1 MESLLDTI
9 AGLPVHPLVVHVA
22 VVLLPLA
29 AVGLIACVLRTA
41 WRERFGGLTV
51 LVLLG
56 GAGATLVA
64 KESGE
69 QLARRVGLPQEH
81 AEWGERLAVA
91 AAVLA
96 VLAVLWWFFTR
107 GGSTSGIGR
116 ILGWISA
123 LAALAVI
130 AVAFAAGHSGATAV
144 WAGRISGAASSA
156 SPSASPSTS
165 TSSSPGA
172 TGYTAAQV
180 AEHASS
186 SSCWASVDGSVYD
199 LTQWISQH
207 PGGSE
212 RILALCGKDGTA
224 AFNGQHAGNSEP
236 KDALARFRLGGL
248 TN

>member
-1 MESLLDTI
+1 M
-9 AGLPVHPLVVHVA
+9 
-22 VVLLPLA
+22 
-29 AVGLIACVLRTA
+29 LRPA
-41 WRERFGGLTV
+41 WRERFGGLIV
-51 LVLLG
+51 LGLIG

-107 GGSTSGIGR
+107 DTSKSGIGR
-116 ILGWISA
+116 IVGWLSA
-123 LAALAVI
+123 VAAVATI
-130 AVAFAAGHSGATAV
+130 AVAVAAGHSGATAV
-144 WAGRISGAASSA
+144 WAGRIDGSVSSATPSSSA
-156 SPSASPSTS
+156 SGS
-165 TSSSPGA
+165 
-172 TGYTAAQV
+172 YTAAQV

-199 LTQWISQH
+199 LTPWISQH

-212 RILALCGKDGTA
+212 RILSLCGTDGTT
-224 AFNGQHAGNSEP
+224 AFANQHGSNAKA
-236 KDALARFRLGGL
+236 KDALARFRIGAL
-248 TN
+248 TS